1 MKHIPFPATHLQGT
15 KSSQPKWSVCNRTP
29 EQAFEATWAR
39 HFGAVRPPSW
49 CRALGEAILA
59 QSHSQGSRRD
69 SFLFASLQRTMV
81 CSQTIPAGE
90 ATATPLTQGSAGLS
104 TVLPSISCVPSPCC
118 APILPRWRD
127 IAYILPLHSPGSFI
141 SIALKTAEAQ
151 ERLDLVVTND
161 KAPALESR
169 WLSNDWHVPEH
180 RPEHPDPQGVVS
192 WR

>member
-1 MKHIPFPATHLQGT
+1 M
-15 KSSQPKWSVCNRTP
+15 SNRTP

-49 CRALGEAILA
+49 CWALGKAILA

-81 CSQTIPAGE
+81 CAQTIPAGE
-90 ATATPLTQGSAGLS
+90 ATATPLTQGPAGLS
-104 TVLPSISCVPSPCC
+104 TVLPSISYVPSPCC
-118 APILPRWRD
+118 ASILPRSRD
-127 IAYILPLHSPGSFI
+127 ITYILPLHSPGSFI
-141 SIALKTAEAQ
+141 SIALKAAEAQ
-151 ERLDLVVTND
+151 EGLGLVVTND

-180 RPEHPDPQGVVS
+180 RPEHPDPQGVAS
-192 WR
+192 WRWAEDPPHLFL